1 MKTFLVYQLF
11 ANDKSGV
18 VMNFPDLPPTLEGI
32 SDLINLLRG
41 PNGCPW
47 DRKQTADSLT
57 GHLIEECYE
66 LVEAIEKKD
75 YKNINE
81 EIGDVILNVVYQII
95 FLKEII
101 DIDEQ
106 SIIKD
111 LYAKIKIRH
120 PHVFSDLELKNAEEV
135 EQNWGKMKNDSNV
148 NLANNNKDIPKYLPS
163 LSLALKLQKKMPPK
177 DINQSYSLIDKILSN
192 KHELNSE
199 SIGKLLFEI
208 VNIARIQD
216 IDPEKS
222 LRKHNNYVN
231 KN

>member
-1 MKTFLVYQLF
+1 
-11 ANDKSGV
+11 
-18 VMNFPDLPPTLEGI
+18 MNFPDIPPTLEGI

-47 DRKQTADSLT
+47 DKKQTANSLT

-75 YKNINE
+75 YNNINE

-95 FLKEII
+95 FLKEVL

-120 PHVFSDLELKNAEEV
+120 PHVFSDINLKNAADV
-135 EQNWGKMKNDSNV
+135 EQNWEKIKDDSNV
-148 NLANNNKDIPKYLPS
+148 NLANNKDIPKYLPS
-163 LSLALKLQKKMPPK
+163 LSLALKLQKKMPPQ
-177 DINQSYSLIDKILSN
+177 DINQSYDLIDSLLNN
-192 KHELNSE
+192 KDNLDSE
-199 SIGKLLFEI
+199 SLGKLLFAI
-208 VNIARIQD
+208 VSIAKIKN

-222 LRKHNNYVN
+222 LRMHNNYIN

>member
-1 MKTFLVYQLF
+1 
-11 ANDKSGV
+11 
-18 VMNFPDLPPTLEGI
+18 MNFPDVPPTLEGI
-32 SDLINLLRG
+32 SGLINLLRG

-95 FLKEII
+95 FLKEVM
-101 DIDEQ
+101 DIDER
-106 SIIKD
+106 SIIED

-120 PHVFSDLELKNAEEV
+120 PHVFSDINLKNADEV
-135 EQNWGKMKNDSNV
+135 EQNWEKIKDDSNV
-148 NLANNNKDIPKYLPS
+148 NLANNKDIPKYLPS

-177 DINQSYSLIDKILSN
+177 DINQSYNLIDKLLSN
-192 KHELNSE
+192 KHKLNSK

-208 VNIARIQD
+208 VNVARIQD

-222 LRKHNNYVN
+222 LRKHNNYIN

>member
-1 MKTFLVYQLF
+1 
-11 ANDKSGV
+11 
-18 VMNFPDLPPTLEGI
+18 MNFPEVPPTLEGI

-47 DRKQTADSLT
+47 DKKQTANSLT

-75 YKNINE
+75 YNNINE

-95 FLKEII
+95 FLKEVL

-120 PHVFSDLELKNAEEV
+120 PHVFSDINLKNAADV
-135 EQNWGKMKNDSNV
+135 EQNWEKIKDDSNV
-148 NLANNNKDIPKYLPS
+148 NLANNKDIPKYLPS
-163 LSLALKLQKKMPPK
+163 LSLALKLQKKMPSK
-177 DINQSYSLIDKILSN
+177 DINQSYDLIDSLLNN
-192 KHELNSE
+192 KDNLDSE
-199 SIGKLLFEI
+199 SLGKLLFEI
-208 VNIARIQD
+208 VSIAKIKN

-222 LRKHNNYVN
+222 LRMHNQYIN

>member
-1 MKTFLVYQLF
+1 
-11 ANDKSGV
+11 
-18 VMNFPDLPPTLEGI
+18 MNFPDVPPTLEGI
-32 SDLINLLRG
+32 SGLINLLRG

-95 FLKEII
+95 FLKEVM

-120 PHVFSDLELKNAEEV
+120 PHVFSDINLKNAEEV
-135 EQNWGKMKNDSNV
+135 EQNWEKIKDDSNGNLV
-148 NLANNNKDIPKYLPS
+148 NDNKDIPKYLPS

-177 DINQSYSLIDKILSN
+177 DINQSYNLIDKLLSN
-192 KHELNSE
+192 KHKLNSE

-208 VNIARIQD
+208 VNVSRIQD

-222 LRKHNNYVN
+222 LRKHNNYIN

>member
-1 MKTFLVYQLF
+1 
-11 ANDKSGV
+11 
-18 VMNFPDLPPTLEGI
+18 MNFPDVPPTLEGI
-32 SDLINLLRG
+32 SGLINLLRG

-95 FLKEII
+95 FLKEVM

-120 PHVFSDLELKNAEEV
+120 PHVFSDINLKNAEEV
-135 EQNWGKMKNDSNV
+135 EQNWEKIKDDSNRNLV
-148 NLANNNKDIPKYLPS
+148 NDNKDIPKYLPS
-163 LSLALKLQKKMPPK
+163 LSLALKLQKKMPLK
-177 DINQSYSLIDKILSN
+177 DINQSYNLIDKLLSN
-192 KHELNSE
+192 KHKLNSE

-208 VNIARIQD
+208 VNVARIQD

-222 LRKHNNYVN
+222 LRKHNNHIN

>member
-1 MKTFLVYQLF
+1 
-11 ANDKSGV
+11 
-18 VMNFPDLPPTLEGI
+18 MNFPDVPPTLEGI

-47 DRKQTADSLT
+47 DKKQTANSLT

-75 YKNINE
+75 YNNINE

-95 FLKEII
+95 FLKEVL

-120 PHVFSDLELKNAEEV
+120 PHVFSDINFKNASDV
-135 EQNWGKMKNDSNV
+135 EQNWEKIKDDSNV
-148 NLANNNKDIPKYLPS
+148 NLVNNKDIPKYLPS
-163 LSLALKLQKKMPPK
+163 LSLALKLQKKMPSK
-177 DINQSYSLIDKILSN
+177 DINQSYDLIEDLLSN
-192 KHELNSE
+192 KDDLDSE
-199 SIGKLLFEI
+199 SLGKLLFEI
-208 VNIARIQD
+208 VSIAKIKN

-222 LRKHNNYVN
+222 LRMHNNYIN
-231 KN
+231 RN

>member
-1 MKTFLVYQLF
+1 
-11 ANDKSGV
+11 
-18 VMNFPDLPPTLEGI
+18 MNFPDVPPTLEGI
-32 SDLINLLRG
+32 SGLINLLRG

-95 FLKEII
+95 FLKEVM

-106 SIIKD
+106 SIIED
-111 LYAKIKIRH
+111 LYAKINIRL
-120 PHVFSDLELKNAEEV
+120 PHVFSDINLKNAEEV
-135 EQNWGKMKNDSNV
+135 EQNWEKIKDDSNRNLV
-148 NLANNNKDIPKYLPS
+148 NDNKDIPKYLPS

-177 DINQSYSLIDKILSN
+177 DIKQS
-192 KHELNSE
+192 
-199 SIGKLLFEI
+199 
-208 VNIARIQD
+208 
-216 IDPEKS
+216 
-222 LRKHNNYVN
+222 
-231 KN
+231 

>member
-1 MKTFLVYQLF
+1 
-11 ANDKSGV
+11 
-18 VMNFPDLPPTLEGI
+18 MNFPDVPPTLEGI

-47 DRKQTADSLT
+47 DKKQTANSLT

-75 YKNINE
+75 YNNINE

-95 FLKEII
+95 FLKEVL

-120 PHVFSDLELKNAEEV
+120 PHVFSDINFKNAADV
-135 EQNWGKMKNDSNV
+135 EQNWEKIKDASNV
-148 NLANNNKDIPKYLPS
+148 DLANNKDIPKYLPS
-163 LSLALKLQKKMPPK
+163 LSLALKLQKKMPSK
-177 DINQSYSLIDKILSN
+177 DINQSYDLIDTLLSN
-192 KHELNSE
+192 KDNLDSE
-199 SIGKLLFEI
+199 SLGKLLFEI
-208 VNIARIQD
+208 VSIAKIKN

-222 LRKHNNYVN
+222 LRMQNNYIN
-231 KN
+231 RN

>member
-1 MKTFLVYQLF
+1 
-11 ANDKSGV
+11 
-18 VMNFPDLPPTLEGI
+18 MNFPDVPPTLEGI
-32 SDLINLLRG
+32 SGLINLLRG

-47 DRKQTADSLT
+47 DKKQTANSLT

-75 YKNINE
+75 YNNINE

-95 FLKEII
+95 FLKEVL

-120 PHVFSDLELKNAEEV
+120 PHVFSDINLKNAADV
-135 EQNWGKMKNDSNV
+135 EQNWEKIKDDSNM
-148 NLANNNKDIPKYLPS
+148 NLENNKDIPKYLPS
-163 LSLALKLQKKMPPK
+163 LSLALKLQKKMPSK
-177 DINQSYSLIDKILSN
+177 DINQSYDLIDTLLSN
-192 KHELNSE
+192 KDNLDSE
-199 SIGKLLFEI
+199 SLGKLLFEI
-208 VNIARIQD
+208 VSIAKIKN

-222 LRKHNNYVN
+222 LRMHNNYIN
-231 KN
+231 RN

>member
-1 MKTFLVYQLF
+1 
-11 ANDKSGV
+11 
-18 VMNFPDLPPTLEGI
+18 MNFPDVPPTLEGI
-32 SDLINLLRG
+32 SGLINLLRG

-75 YKNINE
+75 YKNTNE

-95 FLKEII
+95 FLKEVM

-120 PHVFSDLELKNAEEV
+120 PHVFSDINLKNAEEV
-135 EQNWGKMKNDSNV
+135 EQNWEKIKDDSNGNLV
-148 NLANNNKDIPKYLPS
+148 NDNKDIPKYLPS

-177 DINQSYSLIDKILSN
+177 DINQSYNMIDKLLSN
-192 KHELNSE
+192 KHKLNSE

-208 VNIARIQD
+208 VNVARIQD

-222 LRKHNNYVN
+222 LRKHNNHIN

>member
-1 MKTFLVYQLF
+1 
-11 ANDKSGV
+11 
-18 VMNFPDLPPTLEGI
+18 MNFPDVPPTLEGI
-32 SDLINLLRG
+32 SGLINLLRG

-95 FLKEII
+95 FLKEVM

-106 SIIKD
+106 SIIED

-120 PHVFSDLELKNAEEV
+120 PHVFSDINLKNADEGEIAKSV
-135 EQNWGKMKNDSNV
+135 
-148 NLANNNKDIPKYLPS
+148 I
-163 LSLALKLQKKMPPK
+163 KKSK
-177 DINQSYSLIDKILSN
+177 INTN
-192 KHELNSE
+192 T
-199 SIGKLLFEI
+199 
-208 VNIARIQD
+208 
-216 IDPEKS
+216 
-222 LRKHNNYVN
+222 
-231 KN
+231 

>member
-1 MKTFLVYQLF
+1 
-11 ANDKSGV
+11 
-18 VMNFPDLPPTLEGI
+18 MNFPDVPPTLEGI

-47 DRKQTADSLT
+47 DKKQTANSLT

-75 YKNINE
+75 YNNVNE

-95 FLKEII
+95 FLKEVL

-120 PHVFSDLELKNAEEV
+120 PHVFSDINLKNAADV
-135 EQNWGKMKNDSNV
+135 EQNWEKIKDDSNV
-148 NLANNNKDIPKYLPS
+148 NLANNKDIPKYLPS
-163 LSLALKLQKKMPPK
+163 LSLALKLQKKMPSK
-177 DINQSYSLIDKILSN
+177 DINQSYDLIDSLLSN
-192 KHELNSE
+192 KDNLDSE
-199 SIGKLLFEI
+199 SFGQLLFEI
-208 VNIARIQD
+208 VSIAKIKN

-222 LRKHNNYVN
+222 LRMHNNYIN

>member
-1 MKTFLVYQLF
+1 
-11 ANDKSGV
+11 
-18 VMNFPDLPPTLEGI
+18 MNFPDVPPTLEGI
-32 SDLINLLRG
+32 SGLINLLRG

-75 YKNINE
+75 YNNINE

-95 FLKEII
+95 FLKEVL

-120 PHVFSDLELKNAEEV
+120 PHVFSDINLKNAADV
-135 EQNWGKMKNDSNV
+135 EQNWEKIKDDSNV
-148 NLANNNKDIPKYLPS
+148 NLANNKDIPKYLPS
-163 LSLALKLQKKMPPK
+163 LSLALKLQKKMPQ
-177 DINQSYSLIDKILSN
+177 DINQSYDLIDSLLSN
-192 KHELNSE
+192 KDSLDSE
-199 SIGKLLFEI
+199 SLGKLLFAI
-208 VNIARIQD
+208 VSIAKIKN

-222 LRKHNNYVN
+222 LRMHNNYIN

>member
-1 MKTFLVYQLF
+1 
-11 ANDKSGV
+11 
-18 VMNFPDLPPTLEGI
+18 MNFPDVPPTLEGI

-47 DRKQTADSLT
+47 DKKQTANSLT

-75 YKNINE
+75 YNNINE

-95 FLKEII
+95 FLKEVL

-120 PHVFSDLELKNAEEV
+120 PHVFSDINLKNAADV
-135 EQNWGKMKNDSNV
+135 EQNWEKIKDDSNM
-148 NLANNNKDIPKYLPS
+148 NLENNKDIPKYLPS
-163 LSLALKLQKKMPPK
+163 LSLALKLQKKMPSK
-177 DINQSYSLIDKILSN
+177 DINQSYDLIDTLLSN
-192 KHELNSE
+192 KDNLDSE
-199 SIGKLLFEI
+199 SLGKLLFEI
-208 VNIARIQD
+208 VSIAKIKN

-222 LRKHNNYVN
+222 LRMHNNYIN
-231 KN
+231 RN

>member
-1 MKTFLVYQLF
+1 
-11 ANDKSGV
+11 
-18 VMNFPDLPPTLEGI
+18 MNFPDVPPTLEGI
-32 SDLINLLRG
+32 RDLINFLRG

-47 DRKQTADSLT
+47 DKKQTANSLT

-75 YKNINE
+75 YNNINE

-95 FLKEII
+95 FLKEVL

-120 PHVFSDLELKNAEEV
+120 PHVFSDINLKNAADV
-135 EQNWGKMKNDSNV
+135 EQNWEKIKDDSNM
-148 NLANNNKDIPKYLPS
+148 NLENNKDIPKYLPS
-163 LSLALKLQKKMPPK
+163 LSLALKLQKKMPSK
-177 DINQSYSLIDKILSN
+177 DINQSYDLIDTLLSN
-192 KHELNSE
+192 KDNLDSE
-199 SIGKLLFEI
+199 SLGKLLFEI
-208 VNIARIQD
+208 VSIAKIKN

-222 LRKHNNYVN
+222 LRMHNNYIN
-231 KN
+231 RN

>member
-1 MKTFLVYQLF
+1 
-11 ANDKSGV
+11 
-18 VMNFPDLPPTLEGI
+18 MNFPDIPPTLEGI
-32 SDLINLLRG
+32 SGLINLLRG

-95 FLKEII
+95 FLKEVM

-106 SIIKD
+106 SIIED

-120 PHVFSDLELKNAEEV
+120 PHVFSDINLKNADEV
-135 EQNWGKMKNDSNV
+135 EQNWEKIKDDSNV
-148 NLANNNKDIPKYLPS
+148 NLANNKDIPKYLPS
-163 LSLALKLQKKMPPK
+163 LSLALKLQKKMPPQ
-177 DINQSYSLIDKILSN
+177 DINQSYDLIDSLLSN
-192 KHELNSE
+192 KDSLDSE
-199 SIGKLLFEI
+199 SLGKLLFAI
-208 VNIARIQD
+208 VSIAKIKN

-222 LRKHNNYVN
+222 LRMHNNYIN

>member
-1 MKTFLVYQLF
+1 
-11 ANDKSGV
+11 
-18 VMNFPDLPPTLEGI
+18 MNFPDVPPTLEGI

-47 DRKQTADSLT
+47 DKKQTANSLT

-75 YKNINE
+75 YNNINE

-95 FLKEII
+95 FLKEVL

-111 LYAKIKIRH
+111 LYAKIKIRP

-135 EQNWGKMKNDSNV
+135 EQNWGKMKNDSNA

-163 LSLALKLQKKMPPK
+163 LSLALKLQKKMPSK
-177 DINQSYSLIDKILSN
+177 DINQSYDLIDNLLSN
-192 KHELNSE
+192 KDNLDSE
-199 SIGKLLFEI
+199 SLGKLLFEI
-208 VNIARIQD
+208 VSIAKIKN

-222 LRKHNNYVN
+222 LRMHNNYIN
-231 KN
+231 RN

>member
-1 MKTFLVYQLF
+1 
-11 ANDKSGV
+11 
-18 VMNFPDLPPTLEGI
+18 MNFPDVPPTLEGI

-47 DRKQTADSLT
+47 DKKQTANSLT

-75 YKNINE
+75 YNNINE

-95 FLKEII
+95 FLKQVL

-120 PHVFSDLELKNAEEV
+120 PHVFSDINLKNVADV
-135 EQNWGKMKNDSNV
+135 EQNWEKIKDASNV
-148 NLANNNKDIPKYLPS
+148 DLANNKDIPKYLPS
-163 LSLALKLQKKMPPK
+163 LSLALKLQKKMPSK
-177 DINQSYSLIDKILSN
+177 DINQSYDLIDSLLSN
-192 KHELNSE
+192 KDNLDSE
-199 SIGKLLFEI
+199 SLGQLLFEI
-208 VNIARIQD
+208 VSIAKIKN

-222 LRKHNNYVN
+222 LRMHNNYIN

>member
-1 MKTFLVYQLF
+1 
-11 ANDKSGV
+11 
-18 VMNFPDLPPTLEGI
+18 MNFPDVPPTLEGI

-47 DRKQTADSLT
+47 DKKQTANSLT

-75 YKNINE
+75 YNNVNE

-95 FLKEII
+95 FLKEVL

-120 PHVFSDLELKNAEEV
+120 PHVFSDINLKNVADV
-135 EQNWGKMKNDSNV
+135 EQNWEKIKDDSNV
-148 NLANNNKDIPKYLPS
+148 NLANNKDIPKYLPS
-163 LSLALKLQKKMPPK
+163 LSLALKLQKKMPSK
-177 DINQSYSLIDKILSN
+177 DINQSYDLIDSLLSN
-192 KHELNSE
+192 KDNLDSE
-199 SIGKLLFEI
+199 SFGQLLFEI
-208 VNIARIQD
+208 VSIAKIKN

-222 LRKHNNYVN
+222 LRMHNNYIN

>member
-1 MKTFLVYQLF
+1 
-11 ANDKSGV
+11 
-18 VMNFPDLPPTLEGI
+18 MNFPDVPPTLEGI

-47 DRKQTADSLT
+47 DKKQTANSLT

-75 YKNINE
+75 YNNINE

-95 FLKEII
+95 FLKEVL

-120 PHVFSDLELKNAEEV
+120 PHVFSDINLKNVADV
-135 EQNWGKMKNDSNV
+135 EQNWEKIKDDSNV
-148 NLANNNKDIPKYLPS
+148 NLANNKDIPKYLPS
-163 LSLALKLQKKMPPK
+163 LSLALKLQKKMPSK
-177 DINQSYSLIDKILSN
+177 DINQSYDLIDSLLSN
-192 KHELNSE
+192 KDNLDSE
-199 SIGKLLFEI
+199 SLGQLLFEI
-208 VNIARIQD
+208 VSIAKIKN

-222 LRKHNNYVN
+222 LRMHNNYIN

>member
-1 MKTFLVYQLF
+1 
-11 ANDKSGV
+11 
-18 VMNFPDLPPTLEGI
+18 MNFPDVPPTLEGI

-47 DRKQTADSLT
+47 DKKQTANSLT

-75 YKNINE
+75 YNNINE

-95 FLKEII
+95 FLKEVL

-120 PHVFSDLELKNAEEV
+120 PHVFSDINFKNAADV
-135 EQNWGKMKNDSNV
+135 EQNWEKIKDDSNV
-148 NLANNNKDIPKYLPS
+148 NLVNNKDIPKYLPS
-163 LSLALKLQKKMPPK
+163 LSLALKLQKKMPSK
-177 DINQSYSLIDKILSN
+177 DINQSYDLIDTLLSN
-192 KHELNSE
+192 KDNLDSE
-199 SIGKLLFEI
+199 SLGKLLFEI
-208 VNIARIQD
+208 VSIAKIKN

-222 LRKHNNYVN
+222 LRMHNNYIN
-231 KN
+231 RN